1 MNRIGAT
8 AALASLLLLS
18 ACGRGD
24 ETPGQPSADE
34 RRSLDNVAKKLD
46 DQGTID
52 TSPDSMVP
60 AEEGPVAGNGAA
72 PDPVAAPAPVN
83 SANAAA
89 PR

>member
-1 MNRIGAT
+1 MIRIGLT
-8 AALASLLLLS
+8 VTLSGLLLL
-18 ACGRGD
+18 AGCGRGE

-46 DQGTID
+46 DQQTID

-60 AEEGPVAGNGAA
+60 ADEGAVTGNGAA
-72 PDPVAAPAPVN
+72 PAPVVPPAPIN
-83 SANAAA
+83 SSNTAA

>member
-1 MNRIGAT
+1 MIRIGVA
-8 AALASLLLLS
+8 AALTSLLLLS
-18 ACGRGD
+18 GCGRGD

-34 RRSLDNVAKKLD
+34 RAKIENIAKKLD
-46 DQGTID
+46 DQPIID

-60 AEEGPVAGNGAA
+60 AEEGAVAGNGA
-72 PDPVAAPAPVN
+72 VPAPVVPPAPLN